1 MTSPRF
7 RRLPLQLRPLV
18 DNFYRDH
25 RSPMRSQ
32 AGDELWVTE
41 SASEIV
47 AALSLRPVAGGQWL
61 TGLFVAPRAA
71 APRRGSGIA
80 QSQPGATSR
89 ASLAVL
95 SPRAAHLLSAPGLRG
110 LSKPA
115 DRAGRATDPLSAQ
128 QIACLA
134 AYPLSSLSPRAKILA
149 LCSGMPL
156 AISGQSSACLF
167 HNNEKKRYGYP
178 DCSFAEA
185 PAQ

>member
-61 TGLFVAPRAA
+61 TGLFVAPTLRRQGLAA
-71 APRRGSGIA
+71 ALLSH
-80 QSQPGATSR
+80 
-89 ASLAVL
+89 SLALHPEPVWL
-95 SPRAAHLLSAPGLRG
+95 FCHPELRSFYQRLG
-110 LSKPA
+110 FEDCQSLP
-115 DRAGRATDPLSAQ
+115 TE
-128 QIACLA
+128 LA
-134 AYPLSSLSPRAKILA
+134 VRLIRYQRNKSLVSLRI
-149 LCSGMPL
+149 
-156 AISGQSSACLF
+156 
-167 HNNEKKRYGYP
+167 H
-178 DCSFAEA
+178 
-185 PAQ
+185 